1 MLDAATAP
9 WSIPT
14 TSAALPEKHLNIN
27 EASKACGLS
36 PSVLRIWELRYGWPN
51 PKRKA
56 NGYRSYSPHLVE
68 DLKRMA
74 QLVNDGTP
82 IRHLIVDGLP
92 QWPRSESSPE
102 PVQRNLEFTRSLP
115 LSGGPSDRNF
125 RDELI
130 RALETHRSGSI
141 LEILQRA
148 AWQLR
153 QKDELDTVLAP
164 AIVGLAELQDIA
176 RPLPGNQSRSAIRS
190 AVEGRCRQLY
200 RPMEKHV
207 YRILPLHPEDTAL
220 AWVTCLALARHQRQ
234 AVVCNHRQPESQGSL
249 LVVSD
254 GILSGACLQS
264 AQAILGSLE
273 AEDRHGLVDILKTDV
288 LPNWID

>member
-1 MLDAATAP
+1 MLEAATAP
-9 WSIPT
+9 WS
-14 TSAALPEKHLNIN
+14 LPSSSSSCLTDKHLNIN

-74 QLVNDGTP
+74 ELVNEGTP
-82 IRHLIVDGLP
+82 IRHLILDGLP
-92 QWPRSESSPE
+92 QWPRSDSAPE
-102 PVQRNLEFTRSLP
+102 PVQRQLDYTRSLP
-115 LSGGPSDRNF
+115 CSGGPSERDF
-125 RDELI
+125 RDELL
-130 RALETHRSGSI
+130 RSLETHRSGTI

-176 RPLPGNQSRSAIRS
+176 RPLPGNHSRSSIRH
-190 AVEGRCRQLY
+190 AVEGRCRQLLRSMDTHTY
-200 RPMEKHV
+200 RV
-207 YRILPLHPEDTAL
+207 LPLHPEDTAL
-220 AWVTCLALARHQRQ
+220 AWITCLALARHQCQ
-234 AVVCNHRQPESQGSL
+234 AVVCQHRQPDPKGTL

-254 GILSGACLQS
+254 GILSGASLHH
-264 AQAILGSLE
+264 AHAIIGSIE
-273 AEDRHGLVDILKTDV
+273 ADDRRGIGDILSTEAFPSW
-288 LPNWID
+288 L